1 MKINH
6 IFILL
11 SLLFTDE
18 HLFATEINKD
28 IFFISSTPTPLSE
41 GTFPTRLYSYDN
53 NEQALNLCRE
63 VVSKQLGAEFL
74 KVYYDERLIV
84 IGSPPVKP
92 DTVNILE
99 MDDPM
104 KEKSI
109 KTGVFDKCPACSVL
123 ETHLVNLPNKQLAY
137 TYFLGKSNSDI
148 TMSWGVDGNQIDY
161 KLNDVVEI
169 KAGGIPG
176 GIISGDF
183 FYIKVGSDSKL
194 SIWVGRE
201 KLTTNWRLPENII
214 FSQSDNVIAYV
225 NSNNMLVLSSRD
237 NKQRSTAEEL
247 GKSTYYVFNKRSS
260 KWKIIGFPGGRTE
273 VRGLNEWLVG
283 YVADIAR
290 KTQSPGSDRRRKHM
304 AETGTPIDWRFDSAN
319 VFFSGILMLH
329 NINTGKEYK
338 IITSQGDSE
347 ILWVND
353 SYVYYRVNDELI
365 KARILDQTID
375 TGQVLAKEDFIADIH
390 WAFEGR

>member
-104 KEKSI
+104 KEKRI
-109 KTGVFDKCPACSVL
+109 KTGVFDKCAACSVL
-123 ETHLVNLPNKQLAY
+123 ETHLVNLPKEPLINSPKQQA
-137 TYFLGKSNSDI
+137 
-148 TMSWGVDGNQIDY
+148 V
-161 KLNDVVEI
+161 
-169 KAGGIPG
+169 
-176 GIISGDF
+176 
-183 FYIKVGSDSKL
+183 
-194 SIWVGRE
+194 
-201 KLTTNWRLPENII
+201 
-214 FSQSDNVIAYV
+214 
-225 NSNNMLVLSSRD
+225 
-237 NKQRSTAEEL
+237 
-247 GKSTYYVFNKRSS
+247 
-260 KWKIIGFPGGRTE
+260 
-273 VRGLNEWLVG
+273 
-283 YVADIAR
+283 
-290 KTQSPGSDRRRKHM
+290 
-304 AETGTPIDWRFDSAN
+304 
-319 VFFSGILMLH
+319 
-329 NINTGKEYK
+329 
-338 IITSQGDSE
+338 
-347 ILWVND
+347 
-353 SYVYYRVNDELI
+353 
-365 KARILDQTID
+365 
-375 TGQVLAKEDFIADIH
+375 
-390 WAFEGR
+390 